1 MKEKTIKS
9 NNATEVKKVDKNSH
23 FIKNQK
29 VAILTK
35 TALFAAIS
43 ALLMYIEFP
52 LPFMPPFLKVDLSG
66 VAILM
71 AAFMIGPWNAV
82 LANAVKDLIH
92 LMSTQT
98 GGVGELADF
107 LVISAFAVTAALIY
121 DKHKDKKHALI
132 GILCGMAVMT
142 VTGALANKFM
152 LIPFYAKVMPIDAII
167 SACAKVNPFI
177 GNINTYV
184 IFGAAPFNLI
194 KGGILSGITW
204 ILYKRVSNI
213 IHKI

>member
-1 MKEKTIKS
+1 MKETTV
-9 NNATEVKKVDKNSH
+9 NTH
-23 FIKNQK
+23 LIKNQK

-35 TALFAAIS
+35 AALFAAIS
-43 ALLMYIEFP
+43 TLLMYVEFP

-71 AAFMIGPWNAV
+71 AAFIIGPWNAV
-82 LANAVKDLIH
+82 MVTAVKDLIH

-107 LVISAFAVTAALIY
+107 LVISSFAVTAALIY
-121 DKHKDKKHALI
+121 HKHNDKKHAFM
-132 GILCGMAVMT
+132 GILAGTAVMT

-152 LIPFYAKVMPIDAII
+152 LIPFYSNVMPIDAII
-167 SACAKVNPFI
+167 STCAKVNPLI

-184 IFGAAPFNLI
+184 LFGAVPFNLI
-194 KGGILSGITW
+194 KGIILSAVTW
-204 ILYKRVSNI
+204 ILYKRVSAV